1 MQRKRPFMIGVLGL
15 LNVIFG
21 ILAMFISFAMR
32 TGAEGTILFAEG
44 LFGLVLGIG
53 LFKLYSWA
61 RKTAIVGYALNLIA
75 ALAEGNP
82 IGIIVSLLILG
93 YLFSGRVKEAFSPE
107 VKEMFNESLLK
118 ESKSKETQLIYP
130 DVV

>member
-32 TGAEGTILFAEG
+32 TGAEGAILFAEG
-44 LFGLVLGIG
+44 LFSLVLGIG

>member
-1 MQRKRPFMIGVLGL
+1 MQRKRPFMIGVLGV
-15 LNVIFG
+15 LNVILG

-32 TGAEGTILFAEG
+32 TGAEGEILFAEG

-82 IGIIVSLLILG
+82 IGTIVSLLILG
-93 YLFSGRVKEAFSPE
+93 YLFSGRVKEAFSPG

>member
-1 MQRKRPFMIGVLGL
+1 MQRKRPFMIGVLGV
-15 LNVIFG
+15 LNVILG

-32 TGAEGTILFAEG
+32 TGTEGAILFAEG

-53 LFKLYSWA
+53 LFNLYSWA

-75 ALAEGNP
+75 ALVEGNP
-82 IGIIVSLLILG
+82 IATIVSLLILG